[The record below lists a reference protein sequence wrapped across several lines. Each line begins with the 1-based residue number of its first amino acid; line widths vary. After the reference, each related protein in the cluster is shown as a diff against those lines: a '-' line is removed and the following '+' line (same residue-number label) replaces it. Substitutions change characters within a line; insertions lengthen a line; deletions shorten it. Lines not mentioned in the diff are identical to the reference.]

1 MRTLSA
7 RILLGFAALAVAFVA
22 MTINVVIN
30 LSQVEKSIHS
40 IRVGHLPLTLAANSL
55 ARREEDLKSFLDDG
69 LALETSA
76 IGANARLRTHRGPR
90 DGAAKALV
98 QAADNYKDLGIPLPG
113 NTGEKIEDLSQ
124 TLDGLKPAYD
134 QLTTAM
140 RKGDALDAPSITAPL
155 QAIRDG
161 EKKISQDTIDLAN
174 TLQNVVT
181 SRADRLESDQHLSR
195 MVAGGLGVLAIA
207 IAIMISVWVVIT
219 LRPLRRLR
227 DGAKRI
233 AAGDYAS
240 RIDDRG
246 PAEVAELA
254 REFNSMARAIE
265 ERERELVRSERLAAV
280 GKLSAMITHE
290 IRNPLSAI
298 GLNAELLDDELVG
311 NEEGR
316 ALCRAIH
323 KEVDRLTAITE
334 EYLSFGKLPKPKI
347 ASEHVNA
354 IVDALASFVRED
366 LANKKVDLRVEL
378 ADNDPIALVDPAQL
392 RQCLVNL
399 VRNAAEAVS
408 AKGGGKVTMRT
419 RREADRVIIE
429 VEDTG
434 VGIPPDVIPRL
445 FDTFFSTKEGGSGLG
460 LALTQQIVKDHGGD
474 LSVTSTVGKGT
485 TFKVSI
491 PRG

>member
-7 RILLGFAALAVAFVA
+7 RILLGFAALAIAFGV
-22 MTINVVIN
+22 MTVNVVVN
-30 LSQVEKSIHS
+30 LTRVEESIHS
-40 IRVGHLPLTLAANSL
+40 IRVGHLPLSLAAGQL
-55 ARREEDLKSFLDDG
+55 ARREEDLKSYLDDQ
-69 LALETSA
+69 LPQETTA
-76 IGANARLRTHRGPR
+76 YGANVRLHTALNPR
-90 DGAAKALV
+90 DTTFKGLIYAVENNK
-98 QAADNYKDLGIPLPG
+98 NLGIQLPSA
-113 NTGEKIEDLSQ
+113 TSDTIADLTSVFE
-124 TLDGLKPAYD
+124 GLKAPYD
-134 QLTTAM
+134 QLTAALH
-140 RKGDALDAPSITAPL
+140 KGDALDGESVTAPL
-155 QAIRDG
+155 QKIRDG
-161 EKKISQDTIDLAN
+161 ERRFSKDTTDLSNA
-174 TLQNVVT
+174 LQTVVT
-181 SRADRLESDQHLSR
+181 HRTERLEEDQKLSR
-195 MVAGGLGVLAIA
+195 KVAAGLGAIAIA
-207 IAIMISVWVVIT
+207 IAIMISIWVVIT

-227 DGAKRI
+227 DAAKRV

-246 PAEVAELA
+246 PSEVAELA

-298 GLNAELLDDELVG
+298 GLNAELLDDELAG
-311 NEEGR
+311 NAEGR
-316 ALCRAIH
+316 ALCQAIH

-354 IVDALASFVRED
+354 LVDALASFVRED
-366 LANKKVDLRVEL
+366 LAHKQVELAVEL
-378 ADNDPIALVDPAQL
+378 ADNDPIALVDSAQL

-399 VRNAAEAVS
+399 VRNATEAVS
-408 AKGGGKVTMRT
+408 AKGGGKVTLRT
-419 RREADRVIIE
+419 HRAGDRVVIE

-434 VGIPPDVIPRL
+434 VGIAPEVLPRL

-474 LSVTSTVGKGT
+474 LAVESVVGKGT
-485 TFKVSI
+485 IFTVSI

>member
-1 MRTLSA
+1 M
-7 RILLGFAALAVAFVA
+7 AFVA

-30 LSQVEKSIHS
+30 LGTVEESIHS
-40 IRVGHLPLTLAANSL
+40 IRVGHLPLTLAANNL

-69 LALETSA
+69 LALETTA

-90 DGAAKALV
+90 DSAVKALRA
-98 QAADNYKDLGIPLPG
+98 AADNYKDLDIPLPKG
-113 NTGEKIEDLSQ
+113 TSEKLDDLTATVDS
-124 TLDGLKPAYD
+124 LKAPYD
-134 QLTTAM
+134 QMVAAM
-140 RKGDALDAPSITAPL
+140 RKGDALDAASITEPL
-155 QAIRDG
+155 QKIRDG
-161 EKKISQDTIDLAN
+161 EKKIQQDTLDLAN
-174 TLQNVVT
+174 TLQNVIT
-181 SRADRLESDQHLSR
+181 NRADRLERDQHLSR

-207 IAIMISVWVVIT
+207 IAIMISAWVVLT

-227 DGAKRI
+227 DAAKRI

-246 PAEVAELA
+246 PSEVAELA

-311 NEEGR
+311 NDEGR

-366 LANKKVDLRVEL
+366 LAHKKVTLEVEL
-378 ADNDPIALVDPAQL
+378 ADNDPIALVDSAQL

-399 VRNAAEAVS
+399 VRNAAEAVTT
-408 AKGGGKVTMRT
+408 KGGGTVTMRT
-419 RREADRVIIE
+419 RRDGDRVVIE

-434 VGIPPDVIPRL
+434 VGIPPEVIPRL

>member
-7 RILLGFAALAVAFVA
+7 RILLGFAALAVAFGAITISVVA
-22 MTINVVIN
+22 N
-30 LSQVEKSIHS
+30 LTTVEDSIHS
-40 IRVGHLPLTLAANSL
+40 IRVGHLPLALAANSL
-55 ARREEDLKSFLDDG
+55 ARREEDLKSYIEDG
-69 LALETSA
+69 FPQETSSY
-76 IGANARLRTHRGPR
+76 GANVRLRTARSSR
-90 DGAAKALV
+90 DAVFKSLQRAV
-98 QAADNYKDLGIPLPG
+98 ESYKTNNIRIDPG
-113 NTGEKIEDLSQ
+113 TTDKVTEMG
-124 TLDGLKPAYD
+124 TLLDSLKPSYD
-134 QLTTAM
+134 QLSTAL
-140 RKGDALDAPSITAPL
+140 RKGAALDAEDVTAQL
-155 QAIRDG
+155 HNIHDG
-161 EKKISQDTIDLAN
+161 ERRFAQLSVSLTDALQTNVTGRTKDLENAQHFTRYVAIS
-174 TLQNVVT
+174 
-181 SRADRLESDQHLSR
+181 
-195 MVAGGLGVLAIA
+195 LGVIAIA
-207 IAIMISVWVVIT
+207 IAVMISIWVVVT

-227 DGAKRI
+227 DAAKRV

-246 PAEVAELA
+246 PSEVAELA

-298 GLNAELLDDELVG
+298 GLNAELLDDELSD
-311 NEEGR
+311 NAEGR
-316 ALCRAIH
+316 ALCHAIH

-347 ASEHVNA
+347 ASEHVNGL
-354 IVDALASFVRED
+354 VDALASFVRED
-366 LANKKVDLRVEL
+366 LAQKGVELTVEL
-378 ADNDPIALVDPAQL
+378 ADNDPIALVDSAQL

-399 VRNAAEAVS
+399 VRNASEAVTS
-408 AKGGGKVTMRT
+408 KGGGKVTMRT
-419 RREADRVIIE
+419 RRAGDRVVIE

-434 VGIPPDVIPRL
+434 VGIAPEVLPRL

-474 LSVTSTVGKGT
+474 LSVESTVGKGT
-485 TFKVSI
+485 TFTVSI

>member
-7 RILLGFAALAVAFVA
+7 RILLGFAALAVAFGAITISVVA
-22 MTINVVIN
+22 N
-30 LSQVEKSIHS
+30 LTTVEDSIHS
-40 IRVGHLPLTLAANSL
+40 IRVGHLPLALAANSL
-55 ARREEDLKSFLDDG
+55 ARREEDLKSYIEDG
-69 LALETSA
+69 FPQETSSY
-76 IGANARLRTHRGPR
+76 GANVHLRTTRSSR
-90 DGAAKALV
+90 DAVFKSLERAAES
-98 QAADNYKDLGIPLPG
+98 YKSNPG
-113 NTGEKIEDLSQ
+113 TTDKVKEMGLL
-124 TLDGLKPAYD
+124 LDSLKPSYD
-134 QLTTAM
+134 QLSIAL
-140 RKGDALDAPSITAPL
+140 RKGAALDADEVTVPL
-155 QAIRDG
+155 KNIHDG
-161 EKKISQDTIDLAN
+161 EKKFAQLSVNLTDALQTNVTGRTKDLENAQHFTRYVAIS
-174 TLQNVVT
+174 
-181 SRADRLESDQHLSR
+181 
-195 MVAGGLGVLAIA
+195 LGVIAIA
-207 IAIMISVWVVIT
+207 IAVMISIWVVVT

-227 DGAKRI
+227 DAAKRV

-246 PAEVAELA
+246 PSEVAELA

-298 GLNAELLDDELVG
+298 GLNAELLDDELSG
-311 NEEGR
+311 NAEGR
-316 ALCRAIH
+316 ALCQAIH

-347 ASEHVNA
+347 ASEHVNGL
-354 IVDALASFVRED
+354 VDALASFVRED
-366 LANKKVDLRVEL
+366 LAQKGVELIVEL
-378 ADNDPIALVDPAQL
+378 ADNDPIALVDSAQL

-399 VRNAAEAVS
+399 VRNASEAVTS
-408 AKGGGKVTMRT
+408 KGGGKVTMRT
-419 RREADRVIIE
+419 RRAGDRVVIE

-434 VGIPPDVIPRL
+434 VGIAPEVLPRL

-474 LSVTSTVGKGT
+474 LSVESTVGKGT
-485 TFKVSI
+485 TFTVSI

>member
-1 MRTLSA
+1 M
-7 RILLGFAALAVAFVA
+7 AVAFVA
-22 MTINVVIN
+22 MTVNVVIN
-30 LSQVEKSIHS
+30 LTRVEESIHS

-55 ARREEDLKSFLDDG
+55 ARREEVLKAFLDDG
-69 LALETSA
+69 LTLETTSA
-76 IGANARLRTHRGPR
+76 GANARLRTNRAPR
-90 DGAAKALV
+90 DSEVKSLLRAV
-98 QAADNYKDLGIPLPG
+98 DSYKDLDIPIPA
-113 NTGEKIEDLSQ
+113 NTSDKIDDLTQ
-124 TLDGLKPAYD
+124 TLDGLKPVYD
-134 QLTTAM
+134 QLTAAM
-140 RKGDALDAPSITAPL
+140 RKGDSLDADSITQPL
-155 QAIRDG
+155 QKIRDG
-161 EKKISQDTIDLAN
+161 ERKISQDTQDLAKA
-174 TLQNVVT
+174 LENVVT
-181 SRADRLESDQHLSR
+181 NRTERLERDQHLSR
-195 MVAGGLGVLAIA
+195 MVAAGLGVLAIM
-207 IAIMISVWVVIT
+207 IAIMISIWVVIT

-227 DGAKRI
+227 DAAKRV

-246 PAEVAELA
+246 PAEVSELA

-280 GKLSAMITHE
+280 GKLSATITHE

-298 GLNAELLDDELVG
+298 GLNAELLDDELAG
-311 NEEGR
+311 NAEGR
-316 ALCRAIH
+316 ALCQAIH

-354 IVDALASFVRED
+354 TVDALASFVRED

-378 ADNDPIALVDPAQL
+378 AETDPIALVDSAQL

-399 VRNAAEAVS
+399 VRNASEAVA
-408 AKGGGKVTMRT
+408 AKGGGTVTMRT
-419 RREADRVIIE
+419 RRDGDRVVIE

-434 VGIPPDVIPRL
+434 VGIPPEVIPRL

-474 LSVTSTVGKGT
+474 LSVASTVGKGT

>member
-7 RILLGFAALAVAFVA
+7 RILLGFAALAVAFGAITVD
-22 MTINVVIN
+22 VVVN
-30 LSQVEKSIHS
+30 LTTVEEIVHS
-40 IRVGHLPLTLAANSL
+40 IKVGHLPLALAANTL
-55 ARREEDLKSFLDDG
+55 TRREEDLKAYLDDG
-69 LALETSA
+69 LPQETSSY
-76 IGANARLRTHRGPR
+76 GANVRIRTARSAR
-90 DGAAKALV
+90 DATFKGLQRAVDAYKTNAIQLDTTTAEKVVEMQAL
-98 QAADNYKDLGIPLPG
+98 L
-113 NTGEKIEDLSQ
+113 ES
-124 TLDGLKPAYD
+124 LKPPYD
-134 QLTTAM
+134 QLTTAL
-140 RKGDALDAPSITAPL
+140 RKGEALDAEAVTAPL
-155 QAIRDG
+155 RTIRDG
-161 EKKISQDTIDLAN
+161 ERRFSQDTVDITN
-174 TLQNVVT
+174 TLQFQLKERT
-181 SRADRLESDQHLSR
+181 DRLEKTQQSVR
-195 MVAGGLGVLAIA
+195 FIAIGLGVIAIA
-207 IAIMISVWVVIT
+207 IAAMISVWVVIT

-227 DGAKRI
+227 DAAKRI

-246 PAEVAELA
+246 PSEVAELA

-298 GLNAELLDDELVG
+298 GLNAELLDDELAD
-311 NEEGR
+311 NAEGR
-316 ALCRAIH
+316 ALCHAIH

-347 ASEHVNA
+347 ASEHVNGL
-354 IVDALASFVRED
+354 VDALASFVRED
-366 LANKKVDLRVEL
+366 LAQKQVELVVEL
-378 ADNDPIALVDPAQL
+378 ADNDPIALVDSAQL

-399 VRNAAEAVS
+399 VRNASEAVTS
-408 AKGGGKVTMRT
+408 KGGGKVTMRT
-419 RREADRVIIE
+419 RRAGDRVVIE

-434 VGIPPDVIPRL
+434 VGIAPEVLPRL

-474 LSVTSTVGKGT
+474 LSVESTVGKGT
-485 TFKVSI
+485 TFTVSI

>member
-7 RILLGFAALAVAFVA
+7 RILLGFAVLAIAFGA
-22 MTINVVIN
+22 MTVNVVVN
-30 LSQVEKSIHS
+30 LTRVEESIHTLQ
-40 IRVGHLPLTLAANSL
+40 VGHLPLALAANGL

-69 LALETSA
+69 LPQETTA
-76 IGANARLRTHRGPR
+76 YGANARLRTARSPR
-90 DGAAKALV
+90 DSAFKTVVHAV
-98 QAADNYKDLGIPLPG
+98 DSYKDLGIPLPG
-113 NTGEKIEDLSQ
+113 ATGDTIADL
-124 TLDGLKPAYD
+124 TKVLDGLKAPYD
-134 QLTTAM
+134 QITVAL
-140 RKGDALDAPSITAPL
+140 RKGDALDAESITAPL
-155 QAIRDG
+155 QKIRDG
-161 EKKISQDTIDLAN
+161 ERRFSQDTINL
-174 TLQNVVT
+174 TTELQKVVK
-181 SRADRLESDQHLSR
+181 DRTDKLESDQHLSR
-195 MVAGGLGVLAIA
+195 KVAAGLGVLAIA
-207 IAIMISVWVVIT
+207 ISIMISIWVVIT

-227 DGAKRI
+227 DAAKRV

-240 RIDDRG
+240 RIDDKG
-246 PAEVAELA
+246 PSEVAELA

-298 GLNAELLDDELVG
+298 GLNAELLDDELAG
-311 NEEGR
+311 NAEGR
-316 ALCRAIH
+316 ALCQAIH

-354 IVDALASFVRED
+354 LVDALASFVRED
-366 LANKKVDLRVEL
+366 LAHKQVELAVEL
-378 ADNDPIALVDPAQL
+378 ADNDPIALVDSAQL

-399 VRNAAEAVS
+399 VRNATEAVS
-408 AKGGGKVTMRT
+408 VKGGGKVTLRT
-419 RREADRVIIE
+419 HKAGDRVVIE

-434 VGIPPDVIPRL
+434 VGIAPEVLPRL

-474 LSVTSTVGKGT
+474 LAVESIVGKGT
-485 TFKVSI
+485 TFTVSI

>member
-7 RILLGFAALAVAFVA
+7 RILLGFAALAVAFGV
-22 MTINVVIN
+22 MTVNVVVN
-30 LSQVEKSIHS
+30 LTRVEESIHT
-40 IRVGHLPLTLAANSL
+40 IRVGHLPLALNANAL
-55 ARREEDLKSFLDDG
+55 ARREEDIKSYLDDS
-69 LALETSA
+69 LSQETTTY
-76 IGANARLRTHRGPR
+76 GANARLHTARSPR
-90 DGAAKALV
+90 DAELKKLLKAVEDFKALDLTLPA
-98 QAADNYKDLGIPLPG
+98 QINDILADLTKVI
-113 NTGEKIEDLSQ
+113 
-124 TLDGLKPAYD
+124 DGLKVPYD
-134 QLTTAM
+134 QIAVAT
-140 RKGDALDAPSITAPL
+140 RKGDPLDSATVTAPL
-155 QAIRDG
+155 QKIREG
-161 EKKISQDTIDLAN
+161 ERRASQDTIDLASA
-174 TLQNVVT
+174 LQSLVT
-181 SRADRLESDQHLSR
+181 SRTERLERDQHLSR
-195 MVAGGLGVLAIA
+195 MVAAGLGVIAIA
-207 IAIMISVWVVIT
+207 IAVMISVWVVIT

-227 DGAKRI
+227 DAAKRV

-240 RIDDRG
+240 RIDDKG
-246 PAEVAELA
+246 PSEVAELA

-265 ERERELVRSERLAAV
+265 EREHELVRSERLAAV

-298 GLNAELLDDELVG
+298 GLNAELLDDELIG

-316 ALCRAIH
+316 ALCKAIH

-354 IVDALASFVRED
+354 LVDALASFVRED
-366 LANKKVDLRVEL
+366 LAHKQVDLAVEL
-378 ADNDPIALVDPAQL
+378 AENDPIALVDSAQL

-408 AKGGGKVTMRT
+408 AKGGGKVTLRT
-419 RREADRVIIE
+419 HREGDRVVIE

-434 VGIPPDVIPRL
+434 VGIAPEVLPRL

-474 LSVTSTVGKGT
+474 LAVTSVVGKGT
-485 TFKVSI
+485 TFTVSI

>member
-7 RILLGFAALAVAFVA
+7 RILLGFAALAVAFG
-22 MTINVVIN
+22 TITVNVVLN
-30 LSQVEKSIHS
+30 LTTVESSIHS
-40 IRVGHLPLTLAANSL
+40 IRVGHLPLALAANSL
-55 ARREEDLKSFLDDG
+55 ARREEDLKSYIDDG
-69 LALETSA
+69 FPQETSSY
-76 IGANARLRTHRGPR
+76 GANVRLRTARSPR
-90 DGAAKALV
+90 DAAFKGLVKAV
-98 QAADNYKDLGIPLPG
+98 DSNRSNGI
-113 NTGEKIEDLSQ
+113 KIDLSTTEWLTEMQ
-124 TLDGLKPAYD
+124 ALLDSLKAPYD
-134 QLTTAM
+134 QLSTAL
-140 RKGDALDAPSITAPL
+140 RKGSALDADEVTAPL
-155 QAIRDG
+155 RTIHDG
-161 EKKISQDTIDLAN
+161 ERKFSQLTVNLTDSLQTNVTGRTKDLENA
-174 TLQNVVT
+174 
-181 SRADRLESDQHLSR
+181 QHFVR
-195 MVAGGLGVLAIA
+195 FVAIGLGVIAIA
-207 IAIMISVWVVIT
+207 IAVMISIWVVIT

-227 DGAKRI
+227 DAAKRI

-246 PAEVAELA
+246 PSEVAELA

-298 GLNAELLDDELVG
+298 GLNAELLDDELSD
-311 NEEGR
+311 NAEGR
-316 ALCRAIH
+316 ALCQAIH

-347 ASEHVNA
+347 ASEHVNGL
-354 IVDALASFVRED
+354 VDALASFVRED
-366 LANKKVDLRVEL
+366 LAQKQVELVVDL
-378 ADNDPIALVDPAQL
+378 ADNDPIALVDSAQL

-399 VRNAAEAVS
+399 VRNAAEAVTS
-408 AKGGGKVTMRT
+408 KGGGKVTMRT
-419 RREADRVIIE
+419 RRAGDRVVIE

-434 VGIPPDVIPRL
+434 VGIAPEVLPRL

-474 LSVTSTVGKGT
+474 LSVESAVGKGT
-485 TFKVSI
+485 TFTVSI

>member
-7 RILLGFAALAVAFVA
+7 RILLGFAALAIAFGA
-22 MTINVVIN
+22 MTVNVVVN
-30 LSQVEKSIHS
+30 LTQVKKSIHS
-40 IRVGHLPLTLAANSL
+40 LRLGHLPLALAANGL
-55 ARREEDLKSFLDDG
+55 LRREEDLKSYLDDG
-69 LALETSA
+69 LPQETTA
-76 IGANARLRTHRGPR
+76 YGANARLHTARSPR
-90 DGAAKALV
+90 DSTFKAV
-98 QAADNYKDLGIPLPG
+98 IRAVDSYKDLGIPLPSP
-113 NTGEKIEDLSQ
+113 TPDTIADL
-124 TLDGLKPAYD
+124 TKVLDGLKVPYD
-134 QLTTAM
+134 QITAAL
-140 RKGDALDAPSITAPL
+140 RKGDALDAESITGPL
-155 QAIRDG
+155 QKIRDG
-161 EKKISQDTIDLAN
+161 ERRFLQDSIDLTSA
-174 TLQNVVT
+174 LQKVVT
-181 SRADRLESDQHLSR
+181 DRTEYLERDQTLSR
-195 MVAGGLGVLAIA
+195 RYAFGFGVLAIA
-207 IAIMISVWVVIT
+207 ISIMISVWVVIT

-227 DGAKRI
+227 DAAKRV

-240 RIDDRG
+240 RIDDKG
-246 PAEVAELA
+246 PSEVAELA

-298 GLNAELLDDELVG
+298 GLNAELLDDELAG
-311 NEEGR
+311 NDEGR
-316 ALCRAIH
+316 ALCQAIH

-366 LANKKVDLRVEL
+366 LAHKQVELVVEL
-378 ADNDPIALVDPAQL
+378 ADNDPIALVDSAQL

-399 VRNAAEAVS
+399 VRNATEAVS
-408 AKGGGKVTMRT
+408 VKGGGKVTLRT
-419 RREADRVIIE
+419 HRAGDRVVIE

-434 VGIPPDVIPRL
+434 VGIAPEVLPRL

-474 LSVTSTVGKGT
+474 LAVESVVGEGT
-485 TFKVSI
+485 TFTVSI